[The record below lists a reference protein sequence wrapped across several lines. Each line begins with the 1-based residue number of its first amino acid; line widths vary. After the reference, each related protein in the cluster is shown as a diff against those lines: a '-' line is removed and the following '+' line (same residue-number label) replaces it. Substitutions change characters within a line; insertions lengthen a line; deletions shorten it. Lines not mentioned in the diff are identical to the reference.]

1 MPYISHKKSYQTS
14 TLPPNFL
21 EHGLSG
27 NRELQNTVVEALARH
42 RHRLEAERPYHD
54 LARNFKDSKAIAEKL
69 FAAGF
74 RKVEEYDE
82 EGMTPLIRACCWGN
96 MSMVAF
102 LLEHGADPS
111 RSHRDA
117 LLRAGHFFFFE
128 ADSFWCATFHGRQ
141 KGNELSP
148 QEEAKLLQTAFDS
161 AGCVDSRCRCS
172 PGGFSPATSTF
183 KVDDY
188 EHFFVRKQSF
198 ERMLCHLNLSEVDLR
213 QQWRCLVRM
222 EIFNRLELTHT
233 CIRQF
238 PTVRAFPEQD
248 RLEIEEEEEEL
259 HFELEVLMNEYD
271 DWQQHFDGDILNCVE
286 TFFDKLD
293 QDLRP
298 RGGFLC
304 WQQVSYDR
312 DILGIGT
319 TTKDHWM
326 TSRGE
331 LLHQGHKE
339 GVQESYILQSLFD

>member
-1 MPYISHKKSYQTS
+1 MSQSARLAVRPAGSGWQQYHSHLWPRFSPTRFWLTGTASITEGQLQHWLPVQHTAKPLVMCNPLRPELRIAARWPQGTEFLLAQGADRYAQDLCGHFALDIAITNQCIEVVEILLKGDCMPYISHKKSYQTS

-198 ERMLCHLNLSEVDLR
+198 ER
-213 QQWRCLVRM
+213 
-222 EIFNRLELTHT
+222 IA
-233 CIRQF
+233 IR
-238 PTVRAFPEQD
+238 
-248 RLEIEEEEEEL
+248 
-259 HFELEVLMNEYD
+259 Y
-271 DWQQHFDGDILNCVE
+271 
-286 TFFDKLD
+286 
-293 QDLRP
+293 
-298 RGGFLC
+298 
-304 WQQVSYDR
+304 VSL
-312 DILGIGT
+312 LG
-319 TTKDHWM
+319 
-326 TSRGE
+326 
-331 LLHQGHKE
+331 
-339 GVQESYILQSLFD
+339 